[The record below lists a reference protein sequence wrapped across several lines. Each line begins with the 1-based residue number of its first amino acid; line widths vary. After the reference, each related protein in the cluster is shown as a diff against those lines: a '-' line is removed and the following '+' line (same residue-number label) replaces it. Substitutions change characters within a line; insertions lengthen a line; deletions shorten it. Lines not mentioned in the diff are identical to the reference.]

1 MLNSA
6 QLKHFHEKGWVGPLD
21 IFPPERIK
29 AVKDCLETNSR
40 LIVESNGQEILGF
53 YNNLF
58 NLETPRDS
66 HLFHHPIADLFK
78 TPSLIERLQQIAGPD
93 LLLWYSNIFCKLP
106 GQGEIKWHQ
115 AKEYYTSSDLDR
127 QKKTLI
133 YADDEEP
140 INITVWVALDDTDLE
155 NGCMQF
161 ANGSHQNIFTILP
174 ASRPAAEGVFAGISA
189 HKTVWQ
195 REQKY
200 SLGYDFE
207 EKDWEL
213 ETVAVKAGQGIIFT
227 EKTMHRS
234 FPNNSQRRRLAII
247 GRYVRPSTQVYPY
260 RWQGDFIDEN
270 GHNIQ
275 RHYCMLVSGEDR
287 YRHNLVRD
295 WHDLSE
301 IEVEFQHKLNQV
313 RFGQVQI
320 PEDKQQL
327 SIYGLEKQALEG
339 DCQETEPN
347 PILHPRQ
354 YIQWQAW
361 NQYRG
366 MSSTAAMEKY
376 SQLVATFPQQ
386 TTCVSE
392 ENGHNLVKK
401 AEKPSA
407 TEIETWFISYLAE
420 LLEIEANE
428 IDVNSSFQS
437 YGLSSAEGVGMIGD
451 LGDWLG
457 ESLNPAL
464 IYEYPN
470 IATLSAQL
478 DQKVPVLR

>member
-6 QLKHFHEKGWVGPLD
+6 QLEHFYQKGWVGPLD
-21 IFPPERIK
+21 IFPPEKIK

-40 LIVESNGQEILGF
+40 LIVESNGQKILSF
-53 YNNLF
+53 YNNVF

-66 HLFHHPIADLFK
+66 HLFHRPVADLFQ
-78 TPSLIERLQQIAGPD
+78 TSSLIDRLQQIAGAD

-106 GQGEIKWHQ
+106 GQGAIKWHQ
-115 AKEYYTSSDLDR
+115 AREYYTSSDIDE

-133 YADDEEP
+133 FAEDEEP
-140 INITVWVALDDTDLE
+140 INLTVWVALDDATIE

-161 ANGSHQNIFTILP
+161 ANGSHKKMSTILP
-174 ASRPAAEGVFAGISA
+174 GSRPAAEGVFAGISA
-189 HKTVWQ
+189 HKTIWQ

-200 SLGYDFE
+200 SLAYDFD
-207 EKDWEL
+207 EKDWEV
-213 ETVAVKAGQGIIFT
+213 ETVPVKAGQGIIFT
-227 EKTMHRS
+227 EKTMHSS
-234 FPNNSQRRRLAII
+234 FPNNSNSRRLAII

-270 GHNIQ
+270 GHNIK
-275 RHYCMLVSGEDR
+275 RHYCMLVSGQDR
-287 YRHNLVRD
+287 HQHNIVRD

-301 IEVEFQHKLNQV
+301 TEVEFQQRLNQV
-313 RFGQVQI
+313 HFGQVQI

-339 DCQETEPN
+339 DCQEIEPN

-361 NQYRG
+361 NQYQG
-366 MSSTAAMEKY
+366 TTSIAAMEEY
-376 SQLVATFPQQ
+376 SQLVASLPQ
-386 TTCVSE
+386 TKTSVA
-392 ENGHNLVKK
+392 ENDNRVHK
-401 AEKPSA
+401 AEKPTA
-407 TEIETWFISYLAE
+407 TEIENWLISYVAE
-420 LLEIEANE
+420 LLEIEADE
-428 IDVNSSFQS
+428 LDLNSSFQS

-451 LGDWLG
+451 LQDWLG
-457 ESLNPAL
+457 ESLNPVL
-464 IYEYPN
+464 IYEYPS

-478 DQKVPVLR
+478 AQKVPALR

>member
-6 QLKHFHEKGWVGPLD
+6 QLEHFDQKGWVGPLD
-21 IFPPERIK
+21 IFSPEKIK
-29 AVKDCLETNSR
+29 AVRDCLETNSR

-53 YNNLF
+53 YNNVF

-66 HLFHHPIADLFK
+66 HLFHAPVANLFQSS
-78 TPSLIERLQQIAGPD
+78 SLIERLQQIAGTD
-93 LLLWYSNIFCKLP
+93 LLLWYTNIFCKLP
-106 GQGEIKWHQ
+106 GQGAIKWHQ
-115 AKEYYTSSDLDR
+115 AKEYYTSSDLDE

-133 YADDEEP
+133 FAEDEEP
-140 INITVWVALDDTDLE
+140 INLTVWVALDDATIE

-161 ANGSHQNIFTILP
+161 ANGSHQKMSTILP

-189 HKTVWQ
+189 HKTIWQ

-200 SLGYDFE
+200 SLSYDFNQ
-207 EKDWEL
+207 KDWEV

-227 EKTMHRS
+227 EQTMHSS
-234 FPNNSQRRRLAII
+234 FPNNSQDRRLAII

-270 GHNIQ
+270 GHNIK
-275 RHYCMLVSGEDR
+275 RHYCMLVAGENR
-287 YRHNLVRD
+287 YQHNVVRD
-295 WHDLSE
+295 GHDLSQT
-301 IEVEFQHKLNQV
+301 EVEFQQRLNQV
-313 RFGQVQI
+313 HFSQVQI

-339 DCQETEPN
+339 DCPETEPN

-366 MSSTAAMEKY
+366 MSSRAAMDKY
-376 SQLVATFPQQ
+376 SQLVASFPQKEA
-386 TTCVSE
+386 SSS
-392 ENGHNLVKK
+392 ENGNQVDK
-401 AEKPSA
+401 AEKPTA
-407 TEIETWFISYLAE
+407 TEIENWFISYLAE
-420 LLEIEANE
+420 LLEIEADE
-428 IDVNSSFQS
+428 LDLDSSFQS

-451 LGDWLG
+451 LQDWLG

-464 IYEYPN
+464 IYEYPS
-470 IATLSAQL
+470 IATLSTQL
-478 DQKVPVLR
+478 AQKVTV